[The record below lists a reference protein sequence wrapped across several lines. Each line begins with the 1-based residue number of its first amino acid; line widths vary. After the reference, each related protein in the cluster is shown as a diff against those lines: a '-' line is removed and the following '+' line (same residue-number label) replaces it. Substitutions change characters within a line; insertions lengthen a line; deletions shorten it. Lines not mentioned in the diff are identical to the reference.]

1 MMQVFF
7 RPVKVFL
14 TPVENSVCSIAA
26 FFLEEL
32 ELLSTTSA
40 QNRLFAFQ
48 ITSAQRDIWW
58 ISNVFDLEKLIKI
71 SGSFVLYFDASVTFE
86 SWILQAP

>member
-48 ITSAQRDIWW
+48 ITSAESDI
-58 ISNVFDLEKLIKI
+58 
-71 SGSFVLYFDASVTFE
+71 
-86 SWILQAP
+86 